1 MIRQLLSDPKVRFA
15 YIVTKIGVFAVAAL
29 ATWPLA
35 RLLGPKAWI
44 GLGIFGAVLVVM
56 TIVVLIA
63 GSTGGVR
70 ATESPETRSDEDDEH
85 NEDEPD
91 PALVVEIPIEDSL
104 DLHPFPPRDIPDV
117 VSSFLEA
124 AHEKG
129 LTEVRLIHGRG
140 IGVQRERVQ
149 SLLAR
154 HPLVN
159 GFHDAPP
166 ERGGWGA
173 TVTYLKTKT

>member
-15 YIVTKIGVFAVAAL
+15 YIATKIGVFAVAAL
-29 ATWPLA
+29 VTWPLA
-35 RLLGPKAWI
+35 RLVGPKAWI
-44 GLGIFGAVLVVM
+44 GLGIFGAVLIVM
-56 TIVVLIA
+56 TVVVLIA
-63 GSTGGVR
+63 GSTGGAR
-70 ATESPETRSDEDDEH
+70 TAELPEPPSEVEDEDETIS
-85 NEDEPD
+85 ET
-91 PALVVEIPIEDSL
+91 VVEIPIEDSL
-104 DLHPFPPRDIPDV
+104 DLHPFPPRDVPDV

-154 HPLVN
+154 HPLVS

-166 ERGGWGA
+166 DRGGWGA
-173 TVTYLKTKT
+173 TVAYLKAKA